1 MSSPDD
7 FLAWSEPDAGCVSCG
22 EQYVTVAEHR
32 CGECLGRSMHYCPHC
47 LDDIAAIIDR
57 EVVRRLRATS
67 HDVND
72 AWTEGKH
79 YASFRARERVLDA
92 REAARGDS

>member
-1 MSSPDD
+1 MSNLDD
-7 FLAWSEPDAGCVSCG
+7 SLAWLDPDTGCVSCG
-22 EQYVTVAEHR
+22 KRYVTVADHR
-32 CGECLGRSMHYCPHC
+32 CGDCLGRSMHYCPHC

-79 YASFRARERVLDA
+79 YKAYRARERVLDA
-92 REAARGDS
+92 RKAARGDA